1 METTA
6 QHINKQVEDS
16 STGEIILLNT
26 CTRDAITTFP
36 SMREMYDNGYSK
48 YIPESG
54 ALNEIELLLKGKTI
68 TIVLGTWCGDSR
80 EQLPHFLKTTDASS
94 VDKKD
99 INFICVDRTKKAENG
114 LLENLNI
121 DRVPTFI
128 IYEDEKEL
136 GRIIEKPI
144 ISIEEDLAL
153 ILSKN

>member
-1 METTA
+1 MENTA
-6 QHINKQVEDS
+6 QHINKQIEDP
-16 STGEIILLNT
+16 STGEVILLNT
-26 CTRDAITTFP
+26 CTRDAVTTFP
-36 SMREMYDNGYSK
+36 AMKEKYDNEYPK

-54 ALNEIELLLKGKTI
+54 ALNELQPLLKNKTA

-94 VDKKD
+94 LDKKN
-99 INFICVDRTKKAENG
+99 ITFICVDRAKKAENG
-114 LLENLNI
+114 LLDNLNI

-128 IYEDEKEL
+128 IYDNGKEL

>member
-6 QHINKQVEDS
+6 PHINKQVEDS

-36 SMREMYDNGYSK
+36 SMRKMYDNGYSK

-94 VDKKD
+94 LDKKD
-99 INFICVDRTKKAENG
+99 ITFICVDRTKKAENG
-114 LLENLNI
+114 SLENLNI

-128 IYEDEKEL
+128 IYDDEKEL

>member
-94 VDKKD
+94 LDKKD
-99 INFICVDRTKKAENG
+99 ITFICVDRTKKAENG